1 MFLRR
6 ILCIILRHEIASV
19 ATVVVFL
26 ECIRESRPCVVSILI
41 KPNDVNGGG
50 GSSVSF
56 QLTRFTCIDILND
69 GARRSSSY
77 YYYVYSFLVVHLVL
91 SSSLS
96 LFPI

>member
-50 GSSVSF
+50 VECVVSA
-56 QLTRFTCIDILND
+56 D
-69 GARRSSSY
+69 S
-77 YYYVYSFLVVHLVL
+77 VHLH
-91 SSSLS
+91 
-96 LFPI
+96 